1 MRPDE
6 KGVVVTDGAHALD
19 PRFLAALATVPTS
32 SWDRWFHERP
42 ASVAAGVP
50 WEPTLVAAFAL
61 PASAGQAAIC
71 IFETRSGPGTG
82 ALHQAVLRRWSGR
95 SPQDAQILYQEVDAE
110 GTVVWTLAS
119 AWADPYLR
127 GWLRE
132 ALSAGAS
139 LRAEGW
145 EWLATPERPAASRS
159 TDGSSRQLEGRRHDV
174 VLLPPGAVAIAY
186 RHMTHGGQPELD
198 LLRHLER
205 VPGIRVAPTLL
216 GSAIV
221 RAPNGER
228 TASAV
233 LEDIEADAATV
244 RSVLV
249 GRLQRALDGDP
260 SLQAVALDD
269 VRAVGIIT
277 RELHAALGRPFEQGV
292 LAGAQ
297 AAALADV
304 ETWVARA
311 WTALSQA
318 TLAAQASTRAEATR
332 LLPAL
337 SMLPG
342 KLQQFAAA
350 AERAPGLVHRTHG
363 NLRLDT
369 ILMAPPRVLSVVEF
383 DGDALL
389 PDAERIAPQ
398 SPWRDVARL
407 LVSLAEAAAAAATLV
422 GGDEKAFEIAWLW
435 EREAR
440 KAYLEGYGTGG
451 GALHALLAIF
461 ELEFASQYLTDAL
474 ASGGDT
480 AVAAH
485 TLQRLSRT
493 IP

>member
-1 MRPDE
+1 M
-6 KGVVVTDGAHALD
+6 LD
-19 PRFLAALATVPTS
+19 PRFLAALVTVPTS
-32 SWDRWFHERP
+32 SWDRWFQERP
-42 ASVAAGVP
+42 ETAAGLA

-71 IFETRSGPGTG
+71 IFETRSGPGIG
-82 ALHQAVLRRWSGR
+82 ALHQAALRRWSGR
-95 SPQDAQILYQEVDAE
+95 SPEEAQILHQELDAQ
-110 GTVVWTLAS
+110 GTVVWTLAT
-119 AWADPYLR
+119 AWADPHLR

-145 EWLATPERPAASRS
+145 EWLAIPERPAASRS
-159 TDGSSRQLEGRRHDV
+159 SDGSSRQIDGRRHDV

-205 VPGIRVAPTLL
+205 VPGMRVAPTLL

-221 RAPNGER
+221 RAPSGER

-233 LEDIEADAATV
+233 LQDIDADAATV
-244 RSVLV
+244 RSVVV
-249 GRLQRALDGDP
+249 GRLRRALDGDP

-269 VRAVGIIT
+269 VRAVGIIS
-277 RELHAALGRPFEQGV
+277 RELHAALGRPFDQGM

-297 AAALADV
+297 AATVADV

-311 WTALSQA
+311 WTALSSA
-318 TLAAQASTRAEATR
+318 TLALRASSRSDVAQ

-337 SMLPG
+337 ELLPG
-342 KLQQFAAA
+342 KLQQFASA

-363 NLRLDT
+363 TLRLDT
-369 ILMAPPRVLSVVEF
+369 ILMSPPRVLSVVEF

-389 PDAERIAPQ
+389 PDAERFAPQ

-407 LVSLAEAAAAAATLV
+407 LVSLAEAAADAATLV
-422 GGDEKAFEIAWLW
+422 GGEEKAFEIAWLW

-440 KAYLEGYGTGG
+440 KACLEGYGTGG

-461 ELEFASQYLTDAL
+461 ELEFSSHHLTDAL

-480 AVAAH
+480 AVASH